1 MSTISDKHVILTDFI
16 LSRQAQLCSENTI
29 DWYERMISPFI
40 AKHQF
45 TSKDI
50 RFFLASIAQRNVSS
64 STVHAHARALRA
76 FMNFCYE
83 EEDINKPIKV
93 PMPKVHRKRME
104 VLSPIE
110 LKQILK
116 VCSVRDKSLI
126 MLLVDSG
133 MRRGEALALN
143 WEDIDFACGQI
154 IIQRGKGNR
163 ARVTYI
169 GAKTRRALLKWKSQY
184 PENPIFPLSERGASS
199 IMDRL
204 SRKTGVKIT
213 FHMCRRSFATWAL
226 RNGMDLFS
234 LQNLLGHSTLEMTR
248 LYAQQVDS
256 DLQIAHKRNSPIDNF
271 LV

>member
-1 MSTISDKHVILTDFI
+1 MSTISNKHVILTDFL

-29 DWYERMISPFI
+29 NWYERMISPFT
-40 AKHQF
+40 AKYQF

-50 RFFLASIAQRNVSS
+50 RFFLASVAQRNVSS

-83 EEDINKPIKV
+83 EEYINKPIKV

-116 VCSVRDKSLI
+116 ICSVRDKALI
-126 MLLVDSG
+126 MLLMDSG
-133 MRRGEALALN
+133 IRRGEALALD
-143 WEDIDFACGQI
+143 WDDINFMSGQI
-154 IIQRGKGNR
+154 IIERGKGNQ
-163 ARVTYI
+163 ARVAFI
-169 GAKTRRALLKWKSQY
+169 GARARRALLKWQSQY
-184 PENPIFPLSERGASS
+184 PENPVFPLTERGASS

-204 SRKTGVKIT
+204 SKKAGVKIT

-234 LQNLLGHSTLEMTR
+234 LQNLLGHSTLDMTR

-256 DLQIAHKRNSPIDNF
+256 DLQIAHKRNSPVDRF
-271 LV
+271 LK